1 MTTLYILPNPDDA
14 NPGFTDGEPVDP
26 EGHVGPPA
34 RWATVTH
41 IHERRKRVPGCPW
54 CDAHPNDGPWH
65 DPSPRCLDTNKTHC
79 TCGRCF

>member
-26 EGHVGPPA
+26 EGHVGPA
-34 RWATVTH
+34 RWATVTN

-65 DPSPRCLDTNKTHC
+65 DPSPRCLDTHKTHC

>member
-1 MTTLYILPNPDDA
+1 MTTLYILPNPGDA
-14 NPGFTDGEPVDP
+14 DPGFTDGEPVDP
-26 EGHVGPPA
+26 EGHVGPA

-54 CDAHPNDGPWH
+54 CEAQPGGPWH

>member
-14 NPGFTDGEPVDP
+14 DPGFTDGEPVDP
-26 EGHVGPPA
+26 EGHTGPA
-34 RWATVTH
+34 RWATTP
-41 IHERRKRVPGCPW
+41 IPERKRREPGCPW
-54 CDAHPNDGPWH
+54 CDAQPDGPWH

>member
-1 MTTLYILPNPDDA
+1 MTTLHIVPNPDDA
-14 NPGFTDGEPVDP
+14 NPGFRDGEPVDP
-26 EGHVGPPA
+26 EGHTGPA